1 MQTEKTVISKLF
13 QEKTNLTEKKEKIQG
28 QKTIINKRNNKM
40 KKRQK
45 SFTLIELLVVIAII
59 AILAAI
65 LLPALNS
72 ARERGRSASCVSS
85 LKQYGNAMMAYHDAY
100 DDYFVPAKGGGAGG
114 EQLDYYLA
122 PFVYGMSLEQK
133 LSGLKP
139 GQVPTCPST
148 ASTFS
153 VANQNR
159 MTYSYHQS
167 YDGDSFKAGYGVYYG
182 AATPAYTQKVTKLQ
196 SVSGMMVLLDLPGAL
211 ANKYISWKLREGGT
225 RTASTGLG
233 EGLLFGKG
241 SHGNRDNMLMADA
254 HVEDI
259 VFSDIPE
266 TGGFWTHLAND

>member
-1 MQTEKTVISKLF
+1 MVKAKGKKTM
-13 QEKTNLTEKKEKIQG
+13 KTQS
-28 QKTIINKRNNKM
+28 
-40 KKRQK
+40 K

-100 DDYFVPAKGGGAGG
+100 EDYFVPAKGGGAGG
-114 EQLDYYLA
+114 DLLDYYLA

-133 LSGLKP
+133 LAGLKP

-148 ASTFS
+148 ASVFLPTY
-153 VANQNR
+153 QNR
-159 MTYSYHQS
+159 MTFSYHQC
-167 YDGDSFKAGYGVYYG
+167 YVGDDFKAGYGLYYG
-182 AATPAYTQKVTKLQ
+182 AAIPSYTRKVTKLQ
-196 SVSGMMVLLDLPGAL
+196 SASGMMVLIDLPGAM
-211 ANKYISWKLREGGT
+211 ANKYISYKHVSLNQSA
-225 RTASTGLG
+225 TAGMG
-233 EGLLFGKG
+233 EGPLFGKG
-241 SHGNRDNMLMADA
+241 SHGNRDNMLMADG
-254 HVEDI
+254 HVEDV

>member
-1 MQTEKTVISKLF
+1 
-13 QEKTNLTEKKEKIQG
+13 
-28 QKTIINKRNNKM
+28 M
-40 KKRQK
+40 KKQQK

-114 EQLDYYLA
+114 QQLDYYLA

-148 ASTFS
+148 ASIFS

-159 MTYSYHQS
+159 MTYSYNQS
-167 YDGDSFKAGYGVYYG
+167 YDGDSFNAGYGVYYG
-182 AATPAYTQKVTKLQ
+182 ASVPRYTQKITKLQ
-196 SVSGMMVLLDLPGAL
+196 TTSGMMVLLDLPGAT
-211 ANKYISWKLREGGT
+211 ANKYISYKHVSLNQ
-225 RTASTGLG
+225 TAAANFG
-233 EGLLFGKG
+233 EGPLFGKG